1 MEIRNLIEITPEI
14 RKEAFGILMASKN
27 LFELVNAQNGHVG
40 MSLGTGKKEIIIYDR
55 HEYGE
60 GGEHDLGFYVH
71 RFYDDGTYQL
81 DFINEDTDEGR
92 AFDEAFDK
100 AFYPDEVDEDE
111 NEIDYSEDENE
122 YVRAEESDE

>member
-40 MSLGTGKKEIIIYDR
+40 MSLTTGRKEVTIYDR

-71 RFYDDGTYQL
+71 RFFDDGTYQL

-92 AFDEAFDK
+92 EFDEEFNK

-111 NEIDYSEDENE
+111 NEIDYSEDEDEYISEGNSNE
-122 YVRAEESDE
+122 

>member
-1 MEIRNLIEITPEI
+1 MEISNLIEITPEI
-14 RKEAFGILMASKN
+14 RKEVFGILMASKN
-27 LFELVNAQNGHVG
+27 LFELVNAQGGHVG
-40 MSLGTGKKEIIIYDR
+40 MSLCTHCKEITIYDR

-71 RFYDDGTYQL
+71 RFFDDGTYQL

-92 AFDEAFDK
+92 AFDEEFNK
-100 AFYPDEVDEDE
+100 AFYPDEVDENE

-122 YVRAEESDE
+122 YISEGDSNE